1 MNVNR
6 WGKRYHFKCAMS
18 LRGHDTQRIFFSRLI
33 KKFFCYAN
41 KTLLH
46 KKVFFGT
53 CFFSVPIFRFFVSFI
68 ILICNPVF
76 FCYSSYFASIFLF
89 QFSCHLSLPLNF
101 FISNFVSHF
110 FFKYWKVSCYWFVLF
125 SYSHIYQFC
134 FFISRCISGFFCCS
148 FYYTFAG
155 SSSAWDMETIKLSLG
170 TLKVV
175 LPTQKF
181 QNFFGYV
188 MVMLWTSQP

>member
-18 LRGHDTQRIFFSRLI
+18 LRGHDTQRIFSSRLI

-101 FISNFVSHF
+101 FISNFVSYF
-110 FFKYWKVSCYWFVLF
+110 FLKTERYLAIDLFYFLTLLYVNFVF
-125 SYSHIYQFC
+125 SFQDVYQ
-134 FFISRCISGFFCCS
+134 GFFCCS
-148 FYYTFAG
+148 F
-155 SSSAWDMETIKLSLG
+155 
-170 TLKVV
+170 
-175 LPTQKF
+175 
-181 QNFFGYV
+181 
-188 MVMLWTSQP
+188 